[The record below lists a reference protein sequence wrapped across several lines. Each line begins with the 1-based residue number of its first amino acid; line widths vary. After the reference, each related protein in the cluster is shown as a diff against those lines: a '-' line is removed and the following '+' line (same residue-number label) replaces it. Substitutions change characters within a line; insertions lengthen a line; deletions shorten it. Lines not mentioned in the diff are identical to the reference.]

1 MKWKKL
7 KSWPQLR
14 GLALTHG
21 LYRLCAMRLSG
32 KLHLNR
38 RNEKHL
44 SFSKFV
50 LLPTKTEHLKNSK
63 LSLWAEA
70 LPAQLRHTVR
80 ATHEAGSAIPSAY
93 PELFAFLA
101 TQAALARATARLC
114 GLLLLAIFLAMPA
127 HPATAADATSFD
139 PTLVAVKPRLIPVG
153 TIIPWIS
160 LSAPEDAWAWLDCDG
175 SSFSASQY
183 PDLAKLYPGVL
194 PDLRDEFLRGGTLA
208 QIGQKTQDSIK
219 SHLHSVPPHSHTV
232 SGTASAQNVSVG
244 GQSVS
249 GTAAGQQYLWDHT
262 WLAQYISEPGYG
274 GGAFPVPISTEGT
287 TLEYMG
293 SYSEVRTATS
303 STVTG
308 VTSSNTFT
316 TTGGSITGIT
326 NTVGQNTNSTGESET
341 APKHIRVRYL
351 IRALP

>member
-1 MKWKKL
+1 MNNM
-7 KSWPQLR
+7 
-14 GLALTHG
+14 H
-21 LYRLCAMRLSG
+21 
-32 KLHLNR
+32 
-38 RNEKHL
+38 
-44 SFSKFV
+44 KFITYSV
-50 LLPTKTEHLKNSK
+50 PKT
-63 LSLWAEA
+63 
-70 LPAQLRHTVR
+70 V
-80 ATHEAGSAIPSAY
+80 Y
-93 PELFAFLA
+93 PELFAFLG
-101 TQAALARATARLC
+101 TPLALARPTARLC
-114 GLLLLAIFLAMPA
+114 GLLLLAIFLAMPS
-127 HPATAADATSFD
+127 HLATAADATSFD
-139 PTLVAVKPRLIPVG
+139 PTLVTVKPRLIPVG

-175 SSFSASQY
+175 STFSASQY

-194 PDLRDEFLRGGTLA
+194 PDLRDEFLRGGSVA

-249 GTAAGQQYLWDHT
+249 GTAAGQQYIFDHT
-262 WLAQYISEPGYG
+262 WISHYIAEPGYAG
-274 GGAFPVPISTEGT
+274 NFPIPLSAKDLVTG
-287 TLEYMG
+287 LEYMG

-308 VTSSNTFT
+308 ITANNTFT
-316 TTGGSITGIT
+316 TSGGTITGIT
-326 NTVGQNTNSTGESET
+326 NAVSQNTDSTGESET

>member
-1 MKWKKL
+1 M

-63 LSLWAEA
+63 LRLWAEA

-208 QIGQKTQDSIK
+208 QIGQKAQDTTREHI
-219 SHLHSVPPHSHTV
+219 HGQPPHTHNFNGYLVSGAI
-232 SGTASAQNVSVG
+232 SGTASSQSYTDMWTDIGHGGYSLKEGDLSELGHQVRDSTARYTSGGTISGSVVNTSVAGTLSASG
-244 GQSVS
+244 GDN
-249 GTAAGQQYLWDHT
+249 TYKN
-262 WLAQYISEPGYG
+262 
-274 GGAFPVPISTEGT
+274 
-287 TLEYMG
+287 
-293 SYSEVRTATS
+293 
-303 STVTG
+303 
-308 VTSSNTFT
+308 SNSDG
-316 TTGGSITGIT
+316 TTGG
-326 NTVGQNTNSTGESET
+326 SET